1 MLPIFIP
8 YTEPKKT
15 YKFIWY
21 MGRDTP
27 LVPSL
32 SVKGLTVFAKYTS
45 LMNHVFTTYIS
56 QLAESVNLPEDEIET
71 EDYEIGML
79 KIPVPVRINMP
90 DIQVT
95 YLEDT
100 NDTVYNFHKSWISF
114 IRQGDTFCLESFY
127 PYAINGRFITFENT
141 LEAYELVGLAKTL
154 DEGVKIDNAM
164 NSGTNGI
171 MGQVFNALGIGNL
184 DLLSIP
190 HSIYN
195 YPYLFP
201 YKISRDTADKKGTDV
216 AHVTVTYKRL
226 PKMKIR
232 EPYMNLKG
240 EKFFTKESKEINAMN
255 VMNINFTDMAY
266 NQQYRG

>member
-1 MLPIFIP
+1 MLPVFIP
-8 YTEPKKT
+8 YTEPKKN

-21 MGRDTP
+21 IGRDNP
-27 LVPSL
+27 LIPHL
-32 SVKGLTVFAKYTS
+32 GVKGLEIFTRYTA

-71 EDYEIGML
+71 EDYELGML
-79 KIPVPVRINMP
+79 KIPVPVRIGMP

-114 IRQGDTFCLESFY
+114 IRHGDTFCLESFY

-141 LEAYELVGLAKTL
+141 LEAFELVGLAKSI
-154 DEGVKIDNAM
+154 EAGRQIDADM
-164 NSGTNGI
+164 NNNTSNV
-171 MGQVFNALGIGNL
+171 MGQVFQALGVGNL

-201 YKISRDTADKKGTDV
+201 YKISRDTADKKGTDIS
-216 AHVTVTYKRL
+216 HVTVTYKRL

-232 EPYMNLKG
+232 EPYKNLKG
-240 EKFFTKESKEINAMN
+240 EKFFTKEPSPTD
-255 VMNINFTDMAY
+255 INFLDSQY
-266 NQQYRG
+266 NQQFRN

>member
-1 MLPIFIP
+1 MLPVFIP
-8 YTEPKKT
+8 YTEPKKN

-21 MGRDTP
+21 MGRDNP

-71 EDYEIGML
+71 EDYEFGML

-90 DIQVT
+90 DIQIT

-141 LEAYELVGLAKTL
+141 LEAYELVGLAKSI
-154 DEGVKIDNAM
+154 EAGKQIDADM
-164 NSGTNGI
+164 NKSTNNI
-171 MGQVFNALGIGNL
+171 MGQVFQALGIGNL
-184 DLLSIP
+184 DILSVP

-195 YPYLFP
+195 YPYIFP
-201 YKISRDTADKKGTDV
+201 YKISRDTADKKGNDV

-240 EKFFTKESKEINAMN
+240 ERFFTKEPSPTSITTITNN
-255 VMNINFTDMAY
+255 TTIDMSSIY
-266 NQQYRG
+266 Q

>member
-1 MLPIFIP
+1 MLPVFVP
-8 YTEPKKT
+8 YSEPKKN

-21 MGRDTP
+21 IGRDNP
-27 LVPSL
+27 VIPRLGL
-32 SVKGLTVFAKYTS
+32 KGLEIFTKYTS

-56 QLAESVNLPEDEIET
+56 QLAESVNPPDDEIET
-71 EDYEIGML
+71 EDYEFGML
-79 KIPVPVRINMP
+79 KIPVPVRISMP

-114 IRQGDTFCLESFY
+114 IRHGDTFCLESFY

-141 LEAYELVGLAKTL
+141 LEAFELAALTKSIEAGRNL
-154 DEGVKIDNAM
+154 DSEM
-164 NSGTNGI
+164 NGATGNV
-171 MGQVFNALGIGNL
+171 MGQVFQALGVGNL
-184 DLLSIP
+184 DALSIP

-195 YPYLFP
+195 YPYIFP

-232 EPYMNLKG
+232 KPYINLKG
-240 EKFFTKESKEINAMN
+240 DRFFTKATNDN
-255 VMNINFTDMAY
+255 VSWLGGDFG
-266 NQQYRG
+266 QGVL